1 MRKCVDSRTSKPLGR
16 EANGEGAREGAVL
29 AGLVGTGG
37 TGQSCLVMAC
47 ILVIENLV
55 GRSCIIYGWILPVE

>member
-29 AGLVGTGG
+29 AGLAGTGG
-37 TGQSCLVMAC
+37 MGQSCLVMAC
-47 ILVIENLV
+47 ILVVESLV
-55 GRSCIIYGWILPVE
+55 GRSCTIYRRILPVE